1 MNFWCFFMKNLT
13 LSARLTP
20 WLFVWI
26 WSTGFLAAKYGLP
39 YAEPFTLLSY
49 RIALTLIV
57 MFLIMRINKSIWP
70 SSRLAFFHLM
80 ITGLL
85 IHGVYLGGVFQAIK
99 WGMPAGLASMII
111 GLQPLGMAFMAGIIL
126 HERVSI
132 KQWMGLIIGLVGL
145 YLVLF
150 ERFDFAIEGL
160 FSGFSFWAILVVFV
174 SLFGISL
181 GTVYQKRF
189 CSDMDL
195 ISGTLVQYFGAFILC
210 ITMVICF
217 ETGEVQWTNSF
228 IITLAWQVFGLSI
241 GAVLLLM
248 TMIKQDASARVGS
261 YFYLV
266 PALVAIQAW
275 YLFGETMGFISIIG
289 VLLIAFA
296 VAMSISK
303 KMVN

>member
-1 MNFWCFFMKNLT
+1 
-13 LSARLTP
+13 
-20 WLFVWI
+20 
-26 WSTGFLAAKYGLP
+26 
-39 YAEPFTLLSY
+39 LLSY

-57 MFLIMRINKSIWP
+57 MLFIMRINKSIWP

-80 ITGLL
+80 VTGFL

-111 GLQPLGMAFMAGIIL
+111 GLQPLGMAFIAGIIL
-126 HERVSI
+126 HERVSR

-160 FSGFSFWAILVVFV
+160 FSGFSFWAILVVFL

-195 ISGTLVQYFGAFILC
+195 ISGTMVQYLGAFILC

-217 ETGEVQWTNSF
+217 ETGEVQWTNTF
-228 IITLAWQVFGLSI
+228 IITLAWQVVGLSI

-296 VAMSISK
+296 VSMAISK
-303 KMVN
+303 KMAN

>member
-1 MNFWCFFMKNLT
+1 MKNLT

-80 ITGLL
+80 VTGLL

-126 HERVSI
+126 HERVSR

-160 FSGFSFWAILVVFV
+160 FSGFSFWAILVVFL

-195 ISGTLVQYFGAFILC
+195 ISGTMVQYLGAFILC

-217 ETGEVQWTNSF
+217 ETGEVQWTNPF
-228 IITLAWQVFGLSI
+228 IITLAWQVVGLSI

-303 KMVN
+303 KMAH

>member
-13 LSARLTP
+13 LSTRFTP

-39 YAEPFTLLSY
+39 YAEPFTLLAY
-49 RIALTLIV
+49 RTALTLIV
-57 MFLIMRINKSIWP
+57 LFFILRINKSSWP
-70 SSRLAFFHLM
+70 SSRSAFFHL
-80 ITGLL
+80 IFAGVL
-85 IHGVYLGGVFQAIK
+85 IHGIYLGGVFQAIK
-99 WGMPAGLASMII
+99 WGLPAGLSSMII

-126 HERVSI
+126 HERVSR
-132 KQWMGLIIGLVGL
+132 KQWIGLIIGLIGV

-150 ERFDFAIEGL
+150 ERFDLTTDGF
-160 FSGFSFWAILVVFV
+160 FSGFSFWAILAVFA

-181 GTVYQKRF
+181 GAIYQKRF

-195 ISGTLVQYFGAFILC
+195 ISGTWVQYLGAFMLC
-210 ITMVICF
+210 IVVAFCF
-217 ETGEVQWTNSF
+217 ETGEVQWTGPF
-228 IITLAWQVFGLSI
+228 VITLAWQVFGLSI

-248 TMIKQDASARVGS
+248 TMIKQSASARVGS

-275 YLFGETMGFISIIG
+275 YLFGETMGIMAIAGF
-289 VLLIAFA
+289 LLIAFS
-296 VAMSISK
+296 VAMTTSK
-303 KMVN
+303 K

>member
-1 MNFWCFFMKNLT
+1 MKNLT

-70 SSRLAFFHLM
+70 NSRLAFFHLM
-80 ITGLL
+80 VTGLL

-126 HERVSI
+126 HERVSR

-160 FSGFSFWAILVVFV
+160 FSGFSFWAILVVFL

-195 ISGTLVQYFGAFILC
+195 ISGTMVQYLGAFILC

-303 KMVN
+303 KIAN